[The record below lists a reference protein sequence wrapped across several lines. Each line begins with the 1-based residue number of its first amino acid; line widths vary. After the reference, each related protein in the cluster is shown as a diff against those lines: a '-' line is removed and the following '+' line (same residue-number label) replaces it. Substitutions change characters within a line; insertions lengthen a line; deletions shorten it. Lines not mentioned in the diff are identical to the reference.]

1 MKSIFPFGVKPAE
14 RPVASAV
21 APAGQSVDERL
32 LALERRG
39 NAEEAEAE
47 VINDIARV
55 PVGDYI
61 DLTTLEKKPL
71 ATVQAA
77 GFAAIASS
85 NGTSYLLATETSEGR
100 MVMEAFA
107 RLRINTEGAV
117 VRLRASADVIRIVN
131 ERNQKMTADTALSE
145 TEIEMAAR
153 QLLLDAE
160 RRGTSDIHIETRE
173 NHVEVYF
180 RIHGKRMRMGDLSMK
195 RAHAICNFLYDWKS
209 SDSSRGTGWNK
220 ADVQDTMFAMDMS
233 GGKGILNVRFHSAPI
248 HPQGNHQ
255 TVMRLLRPASS
266 SGGFRPL
273 RDVGYTPEQTSE
285 IMEMISGGSGIVL
298 IVGPTNS
305 GKSTSLQSAVRAVQ
319 EIRGETIK
327 ISTIENPVEYEMTGA
342 CQMAASSENF
352 DKYLK
357 ASLRQDP
364 DVVVVGEI
372 RDADAA
378 ETTKNLV
385 LAGHKIF
392 STLHVYEAPTAF
404 ARLIQLGV
412 PRGLLAM
419 PGFISGVVYQ
429 RLVPVVCP
437 HCSHKYI
444 DIAGQGILTEEL
456 ERRLSRTVSVGEDD
470 VRFAR
475 VGGCEHCDFLG
486 VVGRTP
492 CAEVLKPDATFLDMV
507 RREDD
512 AGAKAYWLS
521 QMGSR
526 IGMNGTPTALSHAK
540 LKMRQ
545 GLLDPR
551 DVEAELSL
559 LTSEN

>member
-1 MKSIFPFGVKPAE
+1 MRSILQFGLKAAAQPKSSAGFQDSQGE
-14 RPVASAV
+14 EDRPKILEGASK
-21 APAGQSVDERL
+21 
-32 LALERRG
+32 
-39 NAEEAEAE
+39 EELDAE
-47 VINDIARV
+47 VITDITRV
-55 PVGDYI
+55 PVGEFI
-61 DLTTLEKKPL
+61 DLCDLPKKPL
-71 ATVQAA
+71 AAVQAA
-77 GFAAIASS
+77 GFAAIAGPG
-85 NGTSYLLATETSEGR
+85 GTSYLLAPEMSEGR

-117 VRLRASADVIRIVN
+117 VRLRATADVIRIIN
-131 ERNQKMTADTALSE
+131 ERNQRVSADSALTE
-145 TEIEMAAR
+145 TEIEMAAH

-160 RRGTSDIHIETRE
+160 RRGTSDIHIETRD

-180 RIHGKRMRMGDLSMK
+180 RIHGKRMRMGDLSPK
-195 RAHAICNFLYDWKS
+195 RADAICNFLFNWKS
-209 SDSSRGTGWNK
+209 ADSSRGTGWNK
-220 ADVQDTMFAMDMS
+220 GDVQDTMFGVDM
-233 GGKGILNVRFHSAPI
+233 GGGHGMLNVRFHSAPI
-248 HPQGNHQ
+248 HPQGNYQ
-255 TVMRLLRPASS
+255 SVMRLLRPASS
-266 SGGFRPL
+266 AGGFRPL
-273 RDVGYTPEQTSE
+273 RNIGYTAEQTNE
-285 IMEMISGGSGIVL
+285 IMDMIGGGSGIVL
-298 IVGPTNS
+298 VVGPTNS
-305 GKSTSLQSAVRAVQ
+305 GKSTTMQSAVRAVQ
-319 EIRGETIK
+319 EIRGMNIK

-342 CQMAASSENF
+342 CQMAASSKDF

-372 RDADAA
+372 RDAAAA

-392 STLHVYEAPTAF
+392 STLHVYEAPAAF

-412 PRGLLAM
+412 PRGLLSM

-444 DIAGQGILTEEL
+444 DIAGRGVLTDEL
-456 ERRLSRTVSVGEDD
+456 EFRLTRTVSVGEDD

-492 CAEVLKPDATFLDMV
+492 CAEVLRPDATFLDMV

-512 AGAKAYWLS
+512 AGAKAYWLG
-521 QMGSR
+521 QLGAR
-526 IGMNGTPTALSHAK
+526 IGMNGSPTALSHAK
-540 LKMRQ
+540 HKMRH
-545 GLLDPR
+545 GVVDPR

-559 LTSEN
+559 LTSEH

>member
-1 MKSIFPFGVKPAE
+1 MKSIFQFGVKPAE
-14 RPVASAV
+14 RSVPAAV
-21 APAGQSVDERL
+21 AQAGQSVDDRL
-32 LALERRG
+32 LAMERRG
-39 NAEEAEAE
+39 QADEADAE

-55 PVGDYI
+55 PVGEFI
-61 DLTTLEKKPL
+61 DLTALPKKPL

-77 GFAAIASS
+77 GFAAIASPS
-85 NGTSYLLATETSEGR
+85 GTSYLLATETSEGR

-107 RLRINTEGAV
+107 RLRINSQGAV

-131 ERNQKMTADTALSE
+131 ERNQKMTADSALSE
-145 TEIEMAAR
+145 TEIEMAAY

-160 RRGTSDIHIETRE
+160 RRGTSDIHIETRDS
-173 NHVEVYF
+173 HVEVYF

-195 RAHAICNFLYDWKS
+195 RAEAICNYLYDWKS

-220 ADVQDTMFAMDMS
+220 GDVQDTMFGVDM
-233 GGKGILNVRFHSAPI
+233 GGGRGILNVRFHSAPI

-273 RDVGYTPEQTSE
+273 RDIGYTADQTSE
-285 IMEMISGGSGIVL
+285 IMDMIGGGSGIVV

-305 GKSTSLQSAVRAVQ
+305 GKSTTLQSAVRAVQ
-319 EIRGETIK
+319 EIRGENIK

-342 CQMAASSENF
+342 CQMAASSAEF

-372 RDADAA
+372 RDAAAA

-412 PRGLLAM
+412 PRGLLSM

-444 DIAGQGILTEEL
+444 DIAGRGILTPEL
-456 ERRLSRTVSVGEDD
+456 EHRLGRTVSLGEDD

-475 VGGCEHCDFLG
+475 VGGCEQCDFLG

-521 QMGSR
+521 QLGSR
-526 IGMNGTPTALSHAK
+526 IGLNGTPTALSHAK
-540 LKMRQ
+540 LKMRM
-545 GLLDPR
+545 GMLDPR